1 MTPRRT
7 DAPPRA
13 AYRLLR
19 RALPPGSATDSLL
32 GDLHEEYLRF
42 SPRALRKV
50 WYAGV
55 AVRLALDARR
65 HHDEPALS
73 TLSRLPDQPR
83 RKGAM
88 RLLDSVSDDLKFSWR
103 LLVRRPAFTAIAV
116 TTLALGIGANTAIYT
131 LVDAVALK
139 PLPVSK
145 PNELYRLGD
154 TYACCVNSGLQRSFS
169 LFSYPLYQHF
179 RAELTEFSGLAAF
192 SAQVMPFSVRRVGA
206 NAPAQPVVGEFV
218 SANYFT
224 ALGVPMA
231 AGRGLVDDDD
241 RPGAPPAAILSYRAW
256 RDQYG
261 LDPAVVGA
269 SFSVGAG
276 TVTIAGIAAP
286 EFFGETLRANPPD
299 LWLPLGLDPAIRGSA
314 SLTARTD
321 QHWLYIIGRLGS
333 GAAVPSLEARASA
346 ELRAWLD
353 AHTNLAAD
361 EKAQLPDQ
369 HIVITSA
376 ATGVSTLRTRYAD
389 ALQVLAI
396 VSVLVLLVACANLA
410 NLLLAR
416 TQPFQFGMRAAL
428 GASRGRL
435 VQQTLTSGV
444 MLAIVGGLAGV
455 LVAYAAT
462 RAIIAMAFR
471 GSQYVPIDTT
481 PSLSVLGFTSIVSI
495 LTGVVFTAVPA
506 WIMSRANPIEALRGV
521 GRSTADKSALS
532 RQGLVILQVAV
543 SLVLLV
549 GAGLLTTSL
558 YRLQHQDFGFQTSG
572 RLMVS
577 VNPVVAGY
585 KPDRLPGLYD
595 RLQDQLSRVPG
606 VERVSLSQYSPM
618 EGMNWSGAV
627 SVEGR
632 PIDPGRHDSA
642 SWLRVGAHYF
652 ETVGTRLVRGRP
664 IDERDTPG
672 STHVTVVSERFARE
686 FFGEA
691 DPIGRHL
698 GFGEDPAHTMDYE
711 VVGVVEDAKYVR
723 AAEPGWAMYFL
734 PLLQAVTYRSDS
746 LMSMQTRS
754 MFINDIVL
762 RVTDGSPNLEAEVR
776 RAIAAVDPNLPVTSV
791 VSFEEQLDR
800 NFNQQRL
807 VARLTTLYGQ
817 LALLLAMVGLY
828 GITAQSVTRRTGEI
842 GLRMALG
849 ADRRRVLGMV
859 LGRAMTQTLI
869 GLSIGVPVALGAG
882 GLLAGQLYGVSGH
895 DAFVLGGSI
904 LVLAAC
910 AIGAAF
916 VPARRA
922 ATLDPVTALRGD

>member
-1 MTPRRT
+1 
-7 DAPPRA
+7 
-13 AYRLLR
+13 
-19 RALPPGSATDSLL
+19 
-32 GDLHEEYLRF
+32 
-42 SPRALRKV
+42 
-50 WYAGV
+50 
-55 AVRLALDARR
+55 
-65 HHDEPALS
+65 
-73 TLSRLPDQPR
+73 
-83 RKGAM
+83 
-88 RLLDSVSDDLKFSWR
+88 
-103 LLVRRPAFTAIAV
+103 
-116 TTLALGIGANTAIYT
+116 
-131 LVDAVALK
+131 
-139 PLPVSK
+139 
-145 PNELYRLGD
+145 
-154 TYACCVNSGLQRSFS
+154 
-169 LFSYPLYQHF
+169 
-179 RAELTEFSGLAAF
+179 
-192 SAQVMPFSVRRVGA
+192 
-206 NAPAQPVVGEFV
+206 
-218 SANYFT
+218 
-224 ALGVPMA
+224 
-231 AGRGLVDDDD
+231 
-241 RPGAPPAAILSYRAW
+241 
-256 RDQYG
+256 
-261 LDPAVVGA
+261 
-269 SFSVGAG
+269 
-276 TVTIAGIAAP
+276 
-286 EFFGETLRANPPD
+286 
-299 LWLPLGLDPAIRGSA
+299 
-314 SLTARTD
+314 
-321 QHWLYIIGRLGS
+321 
-333 GAAVPSLEARASA
+333 
-346 ELRAWLD
+346 
-353 AHTNLAAD
+353 
-361 EKAQLPDQ
+361 
-369 HIVITSA
+369 
-376 ATGVSTLRTRYAD
+376 
-389 ALQVLAI
+389 
-396 VSVLVLLVACANLA
+396 
-410 NLLLAR
+410 
-416 TQPFQFGMRAAL
+416 
-428 GASRGRL
+428 
-435 VQQTLTSGV
+435 
-444 MLAIVGGLAGV
+444 
-455 LVAYAAT
+455 
-462 RAIIAMAFR
+462 
-471 GSQYVPIDTT
+471 
-481 PSLSVLGFTSIVSI
+481 
-495 LTGVVFTAVPA
+495 
-506 WIMSRANPIEALRGV
+506 MSRANPIEALRGV